1 MFIQSGPF
9 SCRLFVGFEPPFRL
23 IAPYV
28 RDRESICLFLCDVRF
43 LCLAR
48 RNEVCLRSPS
58 QGRTRKRHCVLT
70 GCMLLVL
77 ALVLSLTHF
86 LSLSQNMVSK
96 HGTILMITVA
106 AYIFLKFGF
115 AIHRVVKAKR
125 QPSLRFSSIRT
136 IGYAEVAAAVLTL
149 QRSMLVSFDEMD
161 VQKASALNAATGA
174 VVFVFYPFSWHPFAH
189 QSNKEEQRKAERNQS

>member
-1 MFIQSGPF
+1 
-9 SCRLFVGFEPPFRL
+9 
-23 IAPYV
+23 
-28 RDRESICLFLCDVRF
+28 
-43 LCLAR
+43 
-48 RNEVCLRSPS
+48 
-58 QGRTRKRHCVLT
+58 
-70 GCMLLVL
+70 MLLVL

-86 LSLSQNMVSK
+86 LSLYQNMVSK
-96 HGTILMITVA
+96 HGAILMITVA

-174 VVFVFYPFSWHPFAH
+174 VVIVFILFLGILLLIKARKKS
-189 QSNKEEQRKAERNQS
+189 KEKPNEINPDIRDLQD